1 MMNIS
6 NADRAKV
13 LVEALPYI
21 KKYTDKIIVIK
32 YGGSSMIDESLKE
45 AVMRDVALLNLIGVK
60 VVLVHGGGPALTKT
74 LKRMNIESKFE
85 NGLRVTD
92 AETAKV
98 ATMVLAGKVNKGL
111 VGLIGSVGGL
121 AVGLSGIDANMIHVK
136 TLDPALGY
144 VGEITK
150 VNTGL
155 ITDVLEKGYIPVIS
169 SVACDKNGEIYNI
182 NADTA
187 ASEIAKALRARKLVF
202 VSDVPGVL
210 ANREDESSVIP
221 TICTSEIAQLSAD
234 GILSGGML
242 PKVQSC
248 AEALNHGINK
258 VHMIDGR
265 LRHSLLLEIFT
276 ANGVGTQIIRPDSVM

>member
-32 YGGSSMIDESLKE
+32 YGGSSMVDESLKE
-45 AVMRDVALLNLIGVK
+45 DVMRDVALLNLIGVK
-60 VVLVHGGGPALTKT
+60 VVLVHGGGPALTET

-136 TLDPALGY
+136 ELDPALGY

-155 ITDVLEKGYIPVIS
+155 ISPTSPLLTLPARTIVATFAVS
-169 SVACDKNGEIYNI
+169 ASVTRRPFSNLLSIFI
-182 NADTA
+182 RL
-187 ASEIAKALRARKLVF
+187 S
-202 VSDVPGVL
+202 VSV
-210 ANREDESSVIP
+210 
-221 TICTSEIAQLSAD
+221 SA
-234 GILSGGML
+234 G
-242 PKVQSC
+242 P
-248 AEALNHGINK
+248 
-258 VHMIDGR
+258 
-265 LRHSLLLEIFT
+265 
-276 ANGVGTQIIRPDSVM
+276 PP

>member
-1 MMNIS
+1 MINIS
-6 NADRAKV
+6 NADRANV

-60 VVLVHGGGPALTKT
+60 VVLVHGGGPALTET

-98 ATMVLAGKVNKGL
+98 ATMVLAGKVNKSL
-111 VGLIGSVGGL
+111 VALIGSVGGL

-136 TLDPALGY
+136 TLNPALGY

-155 ITDVLEKGYIPVIS
+155 INDILNTGYIPVIS
-169 SVACDKNGEIYNI
+169 SVACDKTGEIYNI
-182 NADTA
+182 NADTMA
-187 ASEIAKALRARKLVF
+187 GEIAAALGAEAFISLT
-202 VSDVPGVL
+202 DTP
-210 ANREDESSVIP
+210 
-221 TICTSEIAQLSAD
+221 
-234 GILSGGML
+234 GILADKDDPSTLISKIHLDDIDKMIDDGTISGGMI
-242 PKVQSC
+242 PKVTGC
-248 AEALNHGINK
+248 ADLVRGGVKRVFI
-258 VHMIDGR
+258 IDGR
-265 LRHSLLLEIFT
+265 VPHSILVEILTDEGIGTMVLE
-276 ANGVGTQIIRPDSVM
+276 

>member
-6 NADRAKV
+6 NADRAHV

-32 YGGSSMIDESLKE
+32 YGGSSMIDDSLKE

-60 VVLVHGGGPALTKT
+60 VVLVHGGGPALTET

-98 ATMVLAGKVNKGL
+98 ATMVLAGKVNKSL
-111 VGLIGSVGGL
+111 VALIGSVGGL
-121 AVGLSGIDANMIHVK
+121 AVGLSGIDANMIHVRE
-136 TLDPALGY
+136 LDPALGY

-155 ITDVLEKGYIPVIS
+155 ITDILNKGYIPVIS
-169 SVACDKNGEIYNI
+169 SVACDKTGEIYNI
-182 NADTA
+182 NADTMA
-187 ASEIAKALRARKLVF
+187 GEIAAALGAEAFISLT
-202 VSDVPGVL
+202 DTPGIL
-210 ANREDESSVIP
+210 ADKDDPKTLISKIHIDEIN
-221 TICTSEIAQLSAD
+221 TMIAD
-234 GILSGGML
+234 GTISGGMI
-242 PKVQSC
+242 PKVTGC
-248 AEALNHGINK
+248 ADLVRGGVKRVFI
-258 VHMIDGR
+258 IDGR
-265 LRHSLLLEIFT
+265 VPHSILVEILT
-276 ANGVGTQIIRPDSVM
+276 DEGLGTMVLA

>member
-1 MMNIS
+1 MMHIS
-6 NADRAKV
+6 NAERAKV

-60 VVLVHGGGPALTKT
+60 VVLVHGGGPALTET

-155 ITDVLEKGYIPVIS
+155 ITDVLNKGYIPVIS
-169 SVACDKNGEIYNI
+169 SVACDKAGEIYNI
-182 NADTA
+182 NADTMA
-187 ASEIAKALRARKLVF
+187 GEIAAALGAEAFISLT
-202 VSDVPGVL
+202 DTP
-210 ANREDESSVIP
+210 
-221 TICTSEIAQLSAD
+221 
-234 GILSGGML
+234 GILADKDDPSTLISKIRVDEIDALIEDGTISGGMI
-242 PKVQSC
+242 PKVNGC
-248 AEALNHGINK
+248 ADLVRGGVKRVFI
-258 VHMIDGR
+258 IDGR
-265 LRHSLLLEIFT
+265 VPHSILIEILT
-276 ANGVGTQIIRPDSVM
+276 DEGLGTMVLA

>member
-6 NADRAKV
+6 NAERAKV

-60 VVLVHGGGPALTKT
+60 VVLVHGGGPALTET

-98 ATMVLAGKVNKGL
+98 ATMVLAGKVNKSL

-136 TLDPALGY
+136 ALDPALGY

-155 ITDVLEKGYIPVIS
+155 ITDILAKGYIPVIS

-182 NADTA
+182 NADTMA
-187 ASEIAKALRARKLVF
+187 GEIAEALGAEAFISLT
-202 VSDVPGVL
+202 DTPGIL
-210 ANREDESSVIP
+210 ANKDDPSTLISKIRLDEIDAM
-221 TICTSEIAQLSAD
+221 IAD
-234 GILSGGML
+234 GTISGGMI
-242 PKVQSC
+242 PKVTGC
-248 AEALNHGINK
+248 ADLVRGGVKRVFI
-258 VHMIDGR
+258 IDGR
-265 LRHSLLLEIFT
+265 VPHSILIEILTDEGLGTMVLE
-276 ANGVGTQIIRPDSVM
+276 

>member
-1 MMNIS
+1 MINIA

-21 KKYTDKIIVIK
+21 KEYTDKIIVIK

-60 VVLVHGGGPALTKT
+60 VVLVHGGGPALTET

-155 ITDVLEKGYIPVIS
+155 VTDILEKGYIPVIS
-169 SVACDKNGEIYNI
+169 SVACDKSGEIYNI
-182 NADTA
+182 NADTMAGKIA
-187 ASEIAKALRARKLVF
+187 AALGAEAFISLTDTPGILADKDDPSTLISKICIGEIDSL
-202 VSDVPGVL
+202 
-210 ANREDESSVIP
+210 I
-221 TICTSEIAQLSAD
+221 AD
-234 GILSGGML
+234 GTISGGMI
-242 PKVQSC
+242 PKVCGC
-248 AEALNHGINK
+248 ADLVREGVKRVFI
-258 VHMIDGR
+258 IDGR
-265 LRHSLLLEIFT
+265 VPHSILIEILT
-276 ANGVGTQIIRPDSVM
+276 DEGLGTMVVE

>member
-1 MMNIS
+1 MINIS
-6 NADRAKV
+6 NADRANV

-60 VVLVHGGGPALTKT
+60 VVLVHGGGPALTET

-98 ATMVLAGKVNKGL
+98 ATMVLAGKVNKSL
-111 VGLIGSVGGL
+111 VALIGSVGGL

-136 TLDPALGY
+136 TLNPALGY

-155 ITDVLEKGYIPVIS
+155 INDILNKGYIPVIS
-169 SVACDKNGEIYNI
+169 SVACDKTGEIYNI
-182 NADTA
+182 NADTMA
-187 ASEIAKALRARKLVF
+187 GEIAAALGAEAFISLT
-202 VSDVPGVL
+202 DTP
-210 ANREDESSVIP
+210 
-221 TICTSEIAQLSAD
+221 
-234 GILSGGML
+234 GILADKDDPSTLISKIHLDDIDKMIDDGTISGGMI
-242 PKVQSC
+242 PKVTGC
-248 AEALNHGINK
+248 ADLVRGGVKRVFI
-258 VHMIDGR
+258 IDGR
-265 LRHSLLLEIFT
+265 VPHSILVEILTDEGIGTMVLE
-276 ANGVGTQIIRPDSVM
+276 